1 MKENSQINVVAV
13 RQDEKARLR
22 SERQT
27 KHKLSRQEALVS
39 ANSRKVR
46 AHGPGR
52 CGRGAMPLSHVG

>member
-27 KHKLSRQEALVS
+27 KHKLSRQEARVS

-46 AHGPGR
+46 AHGQGR
-52 CGRGAMPLSHVG
+52 GGRGAMPLSHVG